1 MWKCQNCQAENQ
13 TLTSRTTTG
22 SLDHWTVNCLWAVT
36 ALLLSTVPGHR
47 ISSEKGKLY
56 STQPPCHDPQLPPMR
71 GPCSWALPQ
80 PSSPRGSRN
89 HSKPR
94 PFLSSLGQRW
104 DGPGTTRIL
113 TAPKPPTIRPSSPG
127 PPAPDEIPR
136 HPQECRGLG

>member
-56 STQPPCHDPQLPPMR
+56 STQPPCHGSTASPNAWALQLGPATALLPPGEQKPFQAQAIPKFPGSAVGWPR
-71 GPCSWALPQ
+71 DHSYPDRPQAPNHPSQLTGSTGP
-80 PSSPRGSRN
+80 
-89 HSKPR
+89 
-94 PFLSSLGQRW
+94 
-104 DGPGTTRIL
+104 
-113 TAPKPPTIRPSSPG
+113 
-127 PPAPDEIPR
+127 
-136 HPQECRGLG
+136 